1 MQASNEVALAL
12 LDDCSDLKEERSSF
26 SLDPVR
32 ESSPSI
38 RARLGSQSKYQQQE
52 MDELVLQLKV
62 GMKRIYKIELGDFV
76 ATFWLNNTPITY
88 KQVCCGQ

>member
-1 MQASNEVALAL
+1 MKRTRSIKLSMQASNEVALAL
-12 LDDCSDLKEERSSF
+12 LDDCSDLKEERSSL

-62 GMKRIYKIELGDFV
+62 GMKDLM
-76 ATFWLNNTPITY
+76 AQNL
-88 KQVCCGQ
+88 